1 MIDSTTRLV
10 RSPSGNLES
19 RLSCQRIKL
28 LMTQCPLY
36 VLEDRPT
43 PIAAVVTLV
52 CTLEDQAVVAS
63 FQVPRLVKLAA
74 LSTMTVK
81 AQAAEA
87 DVSWI

>member
-1 MIDSTTRLV
+1 
-10 RSPSGNLES
+10 
-19 RLSCQRIKL
+19 
-28 LMTQCPLY
+28 MTQCPLY

-52 CTLEDQAVVAS
+52 CTLEDQAIVAS
-63 FQVPRLVKLAA
+63 FQVPRLVKLAD